1 MFYGLIGEKLGH
13 SYSKKIHESFGKY
26 DYELIELDKKSF
38 ADFMEARNFTGINVT
53 IPYKRD
59 VLPFCETL
67 TPIAKAIGSVNT
79 MYFQDGK
86 LIGDNTDYFGFNYM
100 RHRSGISL
108 KDKKVLILGAGG
120 SSLMVVKAA
129 KDLEAKELIV
139 ASRTGLNAMISLQQ
153 TIEHADSQII
163 INATPVGMYPYNGE
177 SLVSLKDFPLCEGV
191 IDLIYNPLLTHLLY
205 EAKSLKIPY
214 SNGLSMLVAQAY
226 KAFELFTGTN
236 LETEMMEDTIF
247 LLQKEINNI
256 ILTGMPGCGK
266 TTLGLL
272 LAEKL
277 KRPFVDIDDLIEKRI
292 GMAIPLFFEA
302 SGEEEFRKIESQVAK
317 EVGKY
322 QGHVISTGGGIVLNP
337 LNMEALSQNGTVLF
351 LDRPLENLAS
361 SGRPLSKSLDSL
373 RIMASQRIP
382 LYKRYSD
389 YIINVLDNPY
399 ENINFILKV
408 LGGK

>member
-247 LLQKEINNI
+247 LLEKEINNI

>member
-67 TPIAKAIGSVNT
+67 TPIAKTIGSVNT

-139 ASRTGLNAMISLQQ
+139 ASRTGLNA
-153 TIEHADSQII
+153 
-163 INATPVGMYPYNGE
+163 TPFCIYPYNVE
-177 SLVSLKDFPLCEGV
+177 SLVSLKYFPLCEGV

-247 LLQKEINNI
+247 LLEKEINNI

-302 SGEEEFRKIESQVAK
+302 SGEEELRKIESQVAK

-361 SGRPLSKSLDSL
+361 AGRPLSKSLDSL
-373 RIMASQRIP
+373 RIMSSQRIP

>member
-26 DYELIELDKKSF
+26 DYDLLELDKKSF
-38 ADFMEARNFTGINVT
+38 VDFMEARNFTGINVT
-53 IPYKRD
+53 IPYKRE
-59 VLPFCETL
+59 VIPFCDIL
-67 TPIAKAIGSVNT
+67 TPTAKAIGSVNT
-79 MYFQDGK
+79 MYFRDGK

-100 RHRSGISL
+100 LHRSGIPL

-120 SSLMVVKAA
+120 SSLTVVKAA
-129 KDLEAKELIV
+129 KDLEAKELII
-139 ASRTGLNAMISLQQ
+139 ASRTGLNAMISLPQ

-163 INATPVGMYPYNGE
+163 INATPVGMYPHNGE

-205 EAKSLKIPY
+205 ESKSLKIPF

-226 KAFELFTGTN
+226 KAFELFTGTD
-236 LETEMMEDTIF
+236 LETDIMEDTVF
-247 LLQKEINNI
+247 LLEKEIKNI
-256 ILTGMPGCGK
+256 VIIGMPGSGK
-266 TTLGLL
+266 TTLGML

-277 KRPFVDIDDLIEKRI
+277 KCPFVDTDDLIEKRI

-302 SGEEEFRKIESQVAK
+302 SGEEEFRIIESQVAK

-337 LNMEALSQNGTVLF
+337 SNMEALSQNGTVLF
-351 LDRPLENLAS
+351 LDRPLENLVSA
-361 SGRPLSKSLDSL
+361 GRPLSKSLDSL

-382 LYKRYSD
+382 LYKRYNN
-389 YIINVLDNPY
+389 YIINVLENPY
-399 ENINFILKV
+399 ENINSILKV

>member
-1 MFYGLIGEKLGH
+1 MLYGLIGEKLGH

-26 DYELIELDKKSF
+26 DYALIELGKNSF
-38 ADFMEARNFTGINVT
+38 IAFMEARNFTGINVT
-53 IPYKRD
+53 IPYKRE
-59 VLPFCETL
+59 VIPFCDAL

-79 MYFQDGK
+79 MYFRDGK
-86 LIGDNTDYFGFNYM
+86 LVGDNTDYYGFNYM
-100 RHRSGISL
+100 LHQSAISL
-108 KDKKVLILGAGG
+108 KAKKVLILGAGG
-120 SSLMVVKAA
+120 SSLMVVKAT

-139 ASRTGLNAMISLQQ
+139 ASRTGLDATISLRQ

-163 INATPVGMYPYNGE
+163 INATPVGMYPQNGE

-191 IDLIYNPLLTHLLY
+191 IDLIYNPLLTHFLY
-205 EAKSLKIPY
+205 EAKSLKIPF

-236 LETEMMEDTIF
+236 LETDMIEGTIF
-247 LLQKEINNI
+247 LLEKEIKNI
-256 ILTGMPGCGK
+256 VLTGMPGCGK

-277 KRPFVDIDDLIEKRI
+277 KRPFVDTDDLIEKRI

-302 SGEEEFRKIESQVAK
+302 SGEEEFRKIESEVTK

-361 SGRPLSKSLDSL
+361 AGRPLSKSLNSL
-373 RIMASQRIP
+373 RVMASQRIP
-382 LYKRYSD
+382 LYKRHSD

-399 ENINFILKV
+399 ENLNFILKV

>member
-67 TPIAKAIGSVNT
+67 TPIAKTIGSVNT

-139 ASRTGLNAMISLQQ
+139 ASRTG
-153 TIEHADSQII
+153 

-361 SGRPLSKSLDSL
+361 AGRPLSKSLDSL